1 MACIR
6 VDHFSINRIFRV
18 QYFPFQ
24 MKLAKAQMI
33 TFPIKKKL
41 AIFLPKYI
49 HPTVLW
55 NRTRTPKVLMP

>member
-33 TFPIKKKL
+33 TFPI
-41 AIFLPKYI
+41 
-49 HPTVLW
+49 
-55 NRTRTPKVLMP
+55 